1 MQAPFAAR
9 CQQTIGD
16 QHEQHLIPIRPFAA
30 HSQPLRPELIELQFA
45 PQHQCQPARAPLPR
59 GQRIGAATVA
69 LGLAEGAY
77 ELGLAYTPTR
87 IGSAGHG
94 LAGSAPMFSLSYV
107 TSGRRPD
114 IAKEINSWTISNDS
128 LSMADNTFR
137 KLER

>member
-1 MQAPFAAR
+1 LVPHGLRRSFADLLN
-9 CQQTIGD
+9 GYN
-16 QHEQHLIPIRPFAA
+16 
-30 HSQPLRPELIELQFA
+30 
-45 PQHQCQPARAPLPR
+45 

-94 LAGSAPMFSLSYV
+94 LAGSARMFSLSYV

-128 LSMADNTFR
+128 L
-137 KLER
+137 